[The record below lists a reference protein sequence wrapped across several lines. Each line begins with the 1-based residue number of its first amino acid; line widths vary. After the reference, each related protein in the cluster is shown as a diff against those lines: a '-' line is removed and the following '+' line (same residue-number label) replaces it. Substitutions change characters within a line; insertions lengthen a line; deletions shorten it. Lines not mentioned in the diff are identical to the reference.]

1 MKISNIT
8 VSIALNDAE
17 RILQKTSVATYKLD
31 AKILLSHILNL
42 TNSENLILKLNEKIS
57 LDDYLKYIHLIERRL
72 KFEPVAYIIGNKDF
86 WKQKYTINKNVLIPR
101 PETELIIEL
110 LLKKLKG
117 KINSELHILDLGT
130 GSGCIILSLLSE
142 LKFST
147 GIGIDISEKALNV
160 AKLNAKKFDLIKRVN
175 FKISDWF
182 DNLENTDKFDI
193 IISNPP
199 YIPIDEWK
207 NLDPNVL
214 NFEPKGALTD
224 NRDGLENYRII
235 ANNAKK
241 FLKKVNN
248 YIENKT
254 ITGILFI
261 TATAFEGFWDM
272 LNKSGI
278 KQLENVNKDTI
289 HNFDKDFE
297 NYRSFSEH
305 TIIVNKNETN
315 NPLTYITDL
324 FSKNKIDEKTRK
336 IIFAPAHSYTKKTG
350 VGSHDEIKAYFLG
363 RNYTVLLMNGQFKG
377 FIYPNGKEIPLE
389 DYNNEHSI
397 KGELRNTLKHW
408 SNNNIERNLAITGYN
423 VIERG
428 VTFNTDEFNFTD
440 MILSNYNLK
449 SIGQLIQLAGR
460 SCGAKKY
467 VNIMNIFC
475 TDSIKQEIE
484 NRNNRLK
491 EICSL
496 NPELYNR
503 TDFNTSKNA
512 IPVKL
517 EITNE
522 ELINKLVELK
532 INHKRLYMLK
542 FHELL
547 VQGIND
553 NNILIHDNNNINRFS
568 IKSRKIK
575 GIRMYQEG
583 EKKEA
588 RRFKNFNDAFDN
600 FKTISQTCGTEEY
613 NIDFVKDKYEFN
625 GFVNETNILW
635 ITFKI

>member
-86 WKQKYTINKNVLIPR
+86 WKQKYTINNNVLIPR

-241 FLKKVNN
+241 FLKKDGLIVL
-248 YIENKT
+248 EM
-254 ITGILFI
+254 
-261 TATAFEGFWDM
+261 GFDQG
-272 LNKSGI
+272 NQI
-278 KQLENVNKDTI
+278 
-289 HNFDKDFE
+289 
-297 NYRSFSEH
+297 
-305 TIIVNKNETN
+305 
-315 NPLTYITDL
+315 
-324 FSKNKIDEKTRK
+324 
-336 IIFAPAHSYTKKTG
+336 
-350 VGSHDEIKAYFLG
+350 
-363 RNYTVLLMNGQFKG
+363 
-377 FIYPNGKEIPLE
+377 KEIFCAKGCGIEIFKDLQ
-389 DYNNEHSI
+389 SI
-397 KGELRNTLKHW
+397 DRIVIIKD
-408 SNNNIERNLAITGYN
+408 NL
-423 VIERG
+423 
-428 VTFNTDEFNFTD
+428 
-440 MILSNYNLK
+440 
-449 SIGQLIQLAGR
+449 
-460 SCGAKKY
+460 
-467 VNIMNIFC
+467 
-475 TDSIKQEIE
+475 
-484 NRNNRLK
+484 
-491 EICSL
+491 
-496 NPELYNR
+496 
-503 TDFNTSKNA
+503 
-512 IPVKL
+512 
-517 EITNE
+517 
-522 ELINKLVELK
+522 
-532 INHKRLYMLK
+532 
-542 FHELL
+542 
-547 VQGIND
+547 
-553 NNILIHDNNNINRFS
+553 
-568 IKSRKIK
+568 
-575 GIRMYQEG
+575 
-583 EKKEA
+583 
-588 RRFKNFNDAFDN
+588 
-600 FKTISQTCGTEEY
+600 
-613 NIDFVKDKYEFN
+613 
-625 GFVNETNILW
+625 
-635 ITFKI
+635 

>member
-1 MKISNIT
+1 VKISNIT

-86 WKQKYTINKNVLIPR
+86 WKQKYTINNNVLIPR

-241 FLKKVNN
+241 FLKKDGLIVL
-248 YIENKT
+248 EM
-254 ITGILFI
+254 
-261 TATAFEGFWDM
+261 GFDQG
-272 LNKSGI
+272 NQI
-278 KQLENVNKDTI
+278 
-289 HNFDKDFE
+289 
-297 NYRSFSEH
+297 
-305 TIIVNKNETN
+305 
-315 NPLTYITDL
+315 
-324 FSKNKIDEKTRK
+324 
-336 IIFAPAHSYTKKTG
+336 
-350 VGSHDEIKAYFLG
+350 
-363 RNYTVLLMNGQFKG
+363 
-377 FIYPNGKEIPLE
+377 KEIFCAKGCGIEIFKDLQ
-389 DYNNEHSI
+389 SI
-397 KGELRNTLKHW
+397 DRIVIIKD
-408 SNNNIERNLAITGYN
+408 NL
-423 VIERG
+423 
-428 VTFNTDEFNFTD
+428 
-440 MILSNYNLK
+440 
-449 SIGQLIQLAGR
+449 
-460 SCGAKKY
+460 
-467 VNIMNIFC
+467 
-475 TDSIKQEIE
+475 
-484 NRNNRLK
+484 
-491 EICSL
+491 
-496 NPELYNR
+496 
-503 TDFNTSKNA
+503 
-512 IPVKL
+512 
-517 EITNE
+517 
-522 ELINKLVELK
+522 
-532 INHKRLYMLK
+532 
-542 FHELL
+542 
-547 VQGIND
+547 
-553 NNILIHDNNNINRFS
+553 
-568 IKSRKIK
+568 
-575 GIRMYQEG
+575 
-583 EKKEA
+583 
-588 RRFKNFNDAFDN
+588 
-600 FKTISQTCGTEEY
+600 
-613 NIDFVKDKYEFN
+613 
-625 GFVNETNILW
+625 
-635 ITFKI
+635 

>member
-86 WKQKYTINKNVLIPR
+86 WKQKYTINNNVLIPR

-241 FLKKVNN
+241 FLKKDGLIVL
-248 YIENKT
+248 EM
-254 ITGILFI
+254 
-261 TATAFEGFWDM
+261 GFDQS
-272 LNKSGI
+272 NQI
-278 KQLENVNKDTI
+278 
-289 HNFDKDFE
+289 
-297 NYRSFSEH
+297 
-305 TIIVNKNETN
+305 
-315 NPLTYITDL
+315 
-324 FSKNKIDEKTRK
+324 
-336 IIFAPAHSYTKKTG
+336 
-350 VGSHDEIKAYFLG
+350 
-363 RNYTVLLMNGQFKG
+363 
-377 FIYPNGKEIPLE
+377 KEIFCAKGCGIEIFKDLQ
-389 DYNNEHSI
+389 SI
-397 KGELRNTLKHW
+397 DRIVIIKD
-408 SNNNIERNLAITGYN
+408 NL
-423 VIERG
+423 
-428 VTFNTDEFNFTD
+428 
-440 MILSNYNLK
+440 
-449 SIGQLIQLAGR
+449 
-460 SCGAKKY
+460 
-467 VNIMNIFC
+467 
-475 TDSIKQEIE
+475 
-484 NRNNRLK
+484 
-491 EICSL
+491 
-496 NPELYNR
+496 
-503 TDFNTSKNA
+503 
-512 IPVKL
+512 
-517 EITNE
+517 
-522 ELINKLVELK
+522 
-532 INHKRLYMLK
+532 
-542 FHELL
+542 
-547 VQGIND
+547 
-553 NNILIHDNNNINRFS
+553 
-568 IKSRKIK
+568 
-575 GIRMYQEG
+575 
-583 EKKEA
+583 
-588 RRFKNFNDAFDN
+588 
-600 FKTISQTCGTEEY
+600 
-613 NIDFVKDKYEFN
+613 
-625 GFVNETNILW
+625 
-635 ITFKI
+635 